1 MQNMKGEDLGSELFD
16 CELMHASAI
25 SGFSPRLWMGSKGI
39 DYHLGIMRGLKM
51 EIRRGNATKNELSRF
66 RTPKVR
72 HDFLNV
78 KCWKWR

>member
-25 SGFSPRLWMGSKGI
+25 SGFSPCLWMGSKGI

-51 EIRRGNATKNELSRF
+51 ENSSW
-66 RTPKVR
+66 
-72 HDFLNV
+72 
-78 KCWKWR
+78 KCY